1 MTAAMVADAL
11 AEGTRKTAAAGTVTM
26 TEIVTA
32 TGTVTVTETKTAA
45 ATGIVTATEMKTAA
59 AINALNQGRLSL
71 IQVRPA
77 GVRIRQV

>member
-1 MTAAMVADAL
+1 MTAAMVADVL
-11 AEGTRKTAAAGTVTM
+11 AEGTRKTVAAGTVTM

-32 TGTVTVTETKTAA
+32 TWTVTETKTAA

-77 GVRIRQV
+77 GVRIRQA

>member
-11 AEGTRKTAAAGTVTM
+11 AEGTWKTAAAGTVTM

-32 TGTVTVTETKTAA
+32 TGTVTETKTAA